1 MQSAAASV
9 GKRGET
15 RGQSKTGNNK
25 QRHVDEPWM
34 SLVAKQVCLK
44 PVKRTTCADF
54 VAKSRTTVEPRYFEL
69 G

>member
-9 GKRGET
+9 GKRRET
-15 RGQSKTGNNK
+15 RGQSKTGNK
-25 QRHVDEPWM
+25 QRHVDEPWT